1 MNEEAEFPRQKSI
14 GEQAMAW
21 WVRCDAGPLSPED
34 RTAFDAWI
42 AEDAAH
48 RAAFDDASRL
58 FGEVQA
64 MWAGGAPA
72 AKRRHWR
79 APALALLAASLAMFF
94 WFDELSLLWRS
105 DFRTGTG
112 ETRLV
117 TLEDGS
123 QVELAARSAIAVNY
137 KGAQRRLGLL
147 EGEAWFEVAPD
158 PARPFVVDVA
168 GGTVTA
174 LGTAFDIALERN
186 HAEVSVAEN
195 RAVVESGGQNVIV
208 EEGRQSAFGAGA
220 PITRPEPADLFKVTS
235 WRRGRLIFEDQP
247 LSEVLETLGR
257 YHHGYFFAAPSVR
270 RQRVT
275 GSFDATN
282 PLGTIRALEASLN
295 LHAAYFT
302 DYLVF
307 LYE

>member
-14 GEQAMAW
+14 DEQAMAW
-21 WVRCDAGPLSPED
+21 WVRCDAGPLSGED
-34 RTAFDAWI
+34 RTAFDAWL

-58 FGEVQA
+58 FRKVQA
-64 MWAGGAPA
+64 MWAGGAPEF
-72 AKRRHWR
+72 KRRPWR

-117 TLEDGS
+117 TLDDGS
-123 QVELAARSAIAVNY
+123 EVQLAARSAIAVNY

-147 EGEAWFEVAPD
+147 EGEAWFQVAPD
-158 PARPFVVDVA
+158 AARPFVVEVA

-174 LGTAFDIALERN
+174 LGTAFDIALEHD
-186 HAEVSVAEN
+186 HAEVSVTEN
-195 RAVVESGGQNVIV
+195 RVAVASGGQNIIV
-208 EEGRQSAFGAGA
+208 DEGRQSSFGSGA
-220 PITRPEPADLFKVTS
+220 PITPPEPVDLFKVTS
-235 WRRGRLIFEDQP
+235 WRRGRLIFEDKL

-257 YHHGYFFAAPSVR
+257 YHRGYFFAAPSVQ

-275 GSFDATN
+275 GTFDATD

-295 LHAAYFT
+295 LHVAYLT
-302 DYLVF
+302 DYLVY
-307 LYE
+307 LHE